1 MRRPR
6 ACDMMRPYRRPRRRT
21 RGAPVIKELIGYLLA
36 IPLMG
41 AALVLA
47 LECAEVEI
55 AAPYILFL
63 PAIVAC
69 GFLGGVGPG
78 MFATLLGGVG
88 TWYFFIPP
96 IWSFDPP
103 SFIDGLSL
111 LLYLAVVLLVCLP
124 VYRQRRAIRQ
134 LERRSR
140 DLWKFAALLEGA
152 SDMSRPGGAA
162 REHKS

>member
-1 MRRPR
+1 M
-6 ACDMMRPYRRPRRRT
+6 
-21 RGAPVIKELIGYLLA
+21 IGYLLA

-47 LECAEVEI
+47 LECAEMEI

-69 GFLGGVGPG
+69 GFFGGVGPG
-78 MFATLLGGVG
+78 SFATLLGGVG

-96 IWSFDPP
+96 AWTFDPP
-103 SFIDGLSL
+103 SFVDGLSL

-124 VYRQRRAIRQ
+124 IYRQQRAIRR

-152 SDMSRPGGAA
+152 SDTSRPGRAG